1 MLLGILVVETMIL
14 KSNVAETHSSIA
26 AATRAIFHSR
36 FSRAIFHSR
45 FSRAIFKASRRKI
58 VTWVQGVP
66 AKFADRKTDKIF
78 GAFNFSG
85 IFQKLLHYQRK
96 TYYTHR
102 NFDVRWQHNNFP
114 KISQVKKCTYSRGL
128 KGFLNHLKQVLRT
141 WY

>member
-1 MLLGILVVETMIL
+1 MLLGILVVETMIF

-26 AATRAIFHSR
+26 AAT
-36 FSRAIFHSR
+36 RAIFHSR

-66 AKFADRKTDKIF
+66 AKFADRKIDKIF

-85 IFQKLLHYQRK
+85 IFQKLLHYQRE